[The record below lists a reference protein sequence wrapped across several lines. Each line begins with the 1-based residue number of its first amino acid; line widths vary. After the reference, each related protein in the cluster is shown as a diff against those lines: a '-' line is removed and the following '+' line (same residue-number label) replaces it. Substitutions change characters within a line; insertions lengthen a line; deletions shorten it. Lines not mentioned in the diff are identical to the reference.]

1 MWAWNRLVFTRQVLE
16 KSNYFTS
23 NKVKLLIF
31 FGAEDTQSTDEDAIE
46 QSNRSTA
53 SSFVEKLEPGFI
65 DKLLLEALCK
75 SKIE

>member
-31 FGAEDTQSTDEDAIE
+31 FGAEDTQSTDGDAI
-46 QSNRSTA
+46 NTA
-53 SSFVEKLEPGFI
+53 SYFVKKLEPGF
-65 DKLLLEALCK
+65 LLKVPSRSAYMTF
-75 SKIE
+75 IE